1 MKISKKSI
9 STTMTVS
16 ALALVM
22 GAGASHAQQ
31 VFTQDVI
38 VQGSLCTGGD
48 CTTSESF
55 GFDTFRLK
63 ENNLRIHF
71 DDTSASA
78 SFPANDWRL
87 VANDSGN
94 GGIDYFAIEDST
106 AGRIP
111 FRVEAGARANALYME
126 SDGDVGIGT
135 SEPVVD
141 LHVVD
146 GNSPALRLDQDGSD
160 GFNPQVY
167 DIAANETNFFIR
179 DVTNS
184 SRLFFRA
191 KPGAPQ
197 NSMFIAEDGSIGFG
211 TENPDAGLKMVMGSG
226 IGAGE
231 AGIHMIDEQNSGAM
245 QMLRMENDGAVQLFM
260 NNTTRT
266 DAQWMLSAGRGLRF
280 IPSETASAYMMELS
294 NTGDLEIK
302 GALTQSSDRNAK
314 TDIVPVD
321 ANDILAKVRAL
332 PVSAWT
338 YKHEVDEGVR
348 HIGPMAQDFYAAFG
362 TGRDETGISSLDGTG
377 VALAAIQAL
386 SAENAALKARL
397 DALEAET
404 LSE

>member
-1 MKISKKSI
+1 MS
-9 STTMTVS
+9 V
-16 ALALVM
+16 
-22 GAGASHAQQ
+22 GASDAQ
-31 VFTQDVI
+31 VFTADVI
-38 VQGSLCTGGD
+38 IQSSLCVGFDCVTG
-48 CTTSESF
+48 ESF
-55 GFDTFRLK
+55 GFDTIRLK

-78 SFPANDWRL
+78 SFPGNDWRL
-87 VANDSGN
+87 IANDDGN
-94 GGIDYFAIEDST
+94 GGLNHFSVQDAT
-106 AGRIP
+106 AGRSP
-111 FRVEAGARANALYME
+111 FRIEAAAPANTLYLE
-126 SDGDVGIGT
+126 DDGDVGIGT

-141 LHVVD
+141 LHLVG
-146 GNSPALRLDQDGSD
+146 GNSPALRLQQDGSD
-160 GFNPQVY
+160 GFAPQIY

-179 DVTNS
+179 DVTNA

-191 KPGAPQ
+191 QPGAPGD
-197 NSMFIAEDGSIGFG
+197 SMFIAADGSIGFG
-211 TENPDAGLKMVMGSG
+211 TDSPDAALKMVTSAG
-226 IGAGE
+226 IGASE
-231 AGIHMIDEQNSGAM
+231 AGIHIVDARNSGAM

-260 NNTTRT
+260 NNTART

-280 IPSETASAYMMELS
+280 IPSETASAFMMELS

-321 ANDILAKVRAL
+321 ADDILAKVRAL

-338 YKHEVDEGVR
+338 YKHDAEDGVR

-386 SAENAALKARL
+386 SEQNAVLQARL
-397 DALEAET
+397 DALEAEAQ
-404 LSE
+404 SE